1 MGSAPVDRGRLS
13 VQLVDWMTMDQ
24 AGRVAEIVAPTLD
37 AMGYGLVR
45 VQLDGSRNAT
55 LQIMAD
61 RRDGAAMTVDD
72 CAAISRE
79 VSALLDVED
88 PVQGAYSLEVS
99 SPGIDRP
106 LVTLGDF
113 EKFAGFDAKL
123 ETRMAIDGRKR
134 FRGKLAGVDGGR
146 IRLRT
151 DGGDVDLD
159 FGDIRTAKLL
169 LTDELIE
176 AASQANM

>member
-1 MGSAPVDRGRLS
+1 
-13 VQLVDWMTMDQ
+13 MDQ

-37 AMGYGLVR
+37 AMGYDLVR
-45 VQLDGSRNAT
+45 VQLAGNRNVT

-61 RRDGAAMTVDD
+61 RKDAAAMTVDD

-106 LVTLGDF
+106 LVTLSDF
-113 EKFAGFDAKL
+113 ERFAGFDAKL
-123 ETRMAIDGRKR
+123 ETRTAVEGRKR

-151 DGGDVDLD
+151 DAGDVDLHIE
-159 FGDIRTAKLL
+159 DIRTAKLL

-176 AASQANM
+176 AASRANM

>member
-1 MGSAPVDRGRLS
+1 
-13 VQLVDWMTMDQ
+13 MDQ

-37 AMGYGLVR
+37 AMGYELVR
-45 VQLDGSRNAT
+45 VQLGGNKNVT

-61 RRDGAAMTVDD
+61 RKDEAAMTVDD

-106 LVTLGDF
+106 LVTLRDF
-113 EKFAGFDAKL
+113 ERFAGFDAKL
-123 ETRMAIDGRKR
+123 ETRTAIDGRNR
-134 FRGKLAGVDGGR
+134 FRGKLVGVDGGR
-146 IRLRT
+146 IRLIT
-151 DGGDVDLD
+151 DAGDVDLE
-159 FGDIRTAKLL
+159 FEDIRTAKLL

-176 AASQANM
+176 AASRANM

>member
-1 MGSAPVDRGRLS
+1 
-13 VQLVDWMTMDQ
+13 MTMDQ

-37 AMGYGLVR
+37 AMGYDLVR
-45 VQLDGSRNAT
+45 VQLAGNRNVT

-61 RRDGAAMTVDD
+61 RKDEAAMTVDD

-106 LVTLGDF
+106 LVTPGDF
-113 EKFAGFDAKL
+113 ERFAGFDAKL
-123 ETRMAIDGRKR
+123 ETRTAIDGRKR
-134 FRGKLAGVDGGR
+134 FRGKLGGVDGGR

-151 DGGDVDLD
+151 DAGDVDLD
-159 FGDIRTAKLL
+159 FEDIRTAKLL

-176 AASQANM
+176 AASRANM

>member
-1 MGSAPVDRGRLS
+1 
-13 VQLVDWMTMDQ
+13 MDQ

-37 AMGYGLVR
+37 AMGYDLVR
-45 VQLDGSRNAT
+45 VQLAGNRNVT

-61 RRDGAAMTVDD
+61 RKDEAAMTVDD

-106 LVTLGDF
+106 LVTPRDF
-113 EKFAGFDAKL
+113 ERFAGFDAKL
-123 ETRMAIDGRKR
+123 ETRTAIDGRKR
-134 FRGKLAGVDGGR
+134 FRGKLVGVDGGR

-151 DGGDVDLD
+151 DAGDVDLD
-159 FGDIRTAKLL
+159 FEDIRTAKLL

-176 AASQANM
+176 AASRANM